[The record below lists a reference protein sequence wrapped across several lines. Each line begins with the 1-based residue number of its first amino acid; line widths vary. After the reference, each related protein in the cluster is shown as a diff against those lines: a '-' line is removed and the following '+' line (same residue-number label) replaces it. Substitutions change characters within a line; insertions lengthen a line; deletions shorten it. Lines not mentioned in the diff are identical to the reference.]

1 MEAVMDSHAN
11 VPELLGAWALDACV
25 GGEAAMVEE
34 HLAACPSC
42 AHEARRL
49 RAAAGWI
56 GVLTARPAPA
66 GLRQVVL
73 EAARTQRPP
82 SLARTLTTAYARQVS
97 LLDQVLDDL
106 ARTDWQRPD
115 PRHRDLRGMV
125 VHLVRNDSTLA
136 ADLGL
141 PVVAVLATSGP
152 AVREAWRAQAE
163 ALRQGLSG
171 EVDLDRRVRL
181 VGARQPVVRPLRD
194 ALVQRSFETWTHL
207 DDVGAAIGQA
217 QPTPPP
223 EQLRRIVDL
232 AVRMLPEALN
242 GHRISRP
249 GRAGQVILS
258 GPVSGEW
265 TFPLGHGRAEPGR
278 VEVTISADGLEF
290 VRLAANRRAA
300 DTFPHAVTGD
310 RALAT
315 RVLRTVATLGC
326 D

>member
-1 MEAVMDSHAN
+1 MDAHAG
-11 VPELLGAWALDACV
+11 VPDLLGAWALDACP
-25 GGEAAMVEE
+25 GAEATAVEE

-42 AHEARRL
+42 AGEAWRL

-56 GVLTARPAPA
+56 GVLSARPAPA

-73 EAARTQRPP
+73 EAARTQRRP
-82 SLARTLTTAYARQVS
+82 SLARTLTAAYARQVTQ
-97 LLDQVLDDL
+97 LDQILDAL
-106 ARTDWQRPD
+106 QPADWQRPD

-125 VHLVRNDSTLA
+125 VHLVRNDSMLA

-141 PVVAVLATSGP
+141 PVVAVRATSGP

-181 VGARQPVVRPLRD
+181 VGAGRAVVAPLGD
-194 ALVQRSFETWTHL
+194 ALVQRAFETWTHR
-207 DDVGAAIGQA
+207 DDVAATVGRS
-217 QPTPPP
+217 QPAPSP
-223 EQLRRIVDL
+223 EQLRHIVDL
-232 AVRMLPEALN
+232 AVRMLPEALH
-242 GHRISRP
+242 GHGISRGGKA
-249 GRAGQVILS
+249 GRIVLS

-265 TFPLGHGRAEPGR
+265 TFPIGHWQVDAGQ
-278 VEVTISADGLEF
+278 VELTISADGLEF
-290 VRLAANRRAA
+290 TRLAANRRAP
-300 DTFPHAVTGD
+300 DTFPHAVSGD
-310 RALAT
+310 WALAT

>member
-1 MEAVMDSHAN
+1 MDAHAG
-11 VPELLGAWALDACV
+11 VPELLGAWALDSCV
-25 GGEAAMVEE
+25 GGEATAVEE

-42 AHEARRL
+42 AGEAWRL

-56 GVLTARPAPA
+56 GVLAARPAPPR
-66 GLRQVVL
+66 LRQVVL
-73 EAARTQRPP
+73 EAARTQRRP
-82 SLARTLTTAYARQVS
+82 SMARTLTTAYARQVT

-106 ARTDWQRPD
+106 APADWQRAD

-125 VHLVRNDSTLA
+125 VHLVRNDSMLA

-141 PVVAVLATSGP
+141 PVVAVRATSGT

-171 EVDLDRRVRL
+171 EIELDRRVRL
-181 VGARQPVVRPLRD
+181 VSARQPVVRPLRD
-194 ALVQRSFETWTHL
+194 ALVQRAFETWTHL
-207 DDVGAAIGQA
+207 DDVGAAVGRS

-223 EQLRRIVDL
+223 EQLLRIVDL
-232 AVRMLPEALN
+232 AVRMLPEALK
-242 GHRISRP
+242 GYGISRP
-249 GRAGQVILS
+249 GKAGLVVLS
-258 GPVSGEW
+258 GPVCGEW
-265 TFPLGHGRAEPGR
+265 TFPLGHGRADPGP
-278 VEVTISADGLEF
+278 VEVTIWADSLDF

-300 DTFPHAVTGD
+300 DAFPHEVTGD

-315 RVLRTVATLGC
+315 RVLRTIATLGC